1 MALKNLLALVVLLA
15 LVGVSV
21 GKPYGNPLR
30 NQNRHRNP
38 RATGDLDL
46 DYYRSTC
53 PQLESI
59 VRRVTFQYVS
69 RRPTLAAALLRMY
82 FHDCFVRGCDGS
94 ILLKSPNKD
103 AERDAIPNLSVR
115 GYEVVD
121 AVKASLER
129 TWGCR
134 GVVSCAD
141 ILALVARDAVAVIG
155 GPWWPVPLGRRDGR
169 ISKLSEVNL
178 PSPFANVKTLK
189 KNFLDKGLNSKDLVV
204 LSGAHTIGVSS
215 CGLINNRIHNFT
227 GKGDFDP
234 AMNPSYVRTLKKRC
248 KPTDVRTP
256 VDMDPGSARKF
267 DSHYFNIVAQKKG
280 LFTSDATLLDDIDTN
295 LYIQAQVVTRG
306 ASFARDFSDSMV
318 KLGFVEILTGRQG
331 EIRRRCAFVN

>member
-15 LVGVSV
+15 FVGVSV
-21 GKPYGNPLR
+21 AKPYGNPLKS
-30 NQNRHRNP
+30 QNGQKKP
-38 RATGDLDL
+38 QTTGDLDL

-69 RRPTLAAALLRMY
+69 RRPTLAAALLRMH

-121 AVKASLER
+121 AAKAALER

-178 PSPFANVKTLK
+178 PSPFADVKTLK
-189 KNFLDKGLNSKDLVV
+189 KNFMDKGLNSKDLVV
-204 LSGAHTIGVSS
+204 LSGIS
-215 CGLINNRIHNFT
+215 IQ
-227 GKGDFDP
+227 
-234 AMNPSYVRTLKKRC
+234 
-248 KPTDVRTP
+248 
-256 VDMDPGSARKF
+256 
-267 DSHYFNIVAQKKG
+267 NI
-280 LFTSDATLLDDIDTN
+280 
-295 LYIQAQVVTRG
+295 
-306 ASFARDFSDSMV
+306 
-318 KLGFVEILTGRQG
+318 
-331 EIRRRCAFVN
+331 